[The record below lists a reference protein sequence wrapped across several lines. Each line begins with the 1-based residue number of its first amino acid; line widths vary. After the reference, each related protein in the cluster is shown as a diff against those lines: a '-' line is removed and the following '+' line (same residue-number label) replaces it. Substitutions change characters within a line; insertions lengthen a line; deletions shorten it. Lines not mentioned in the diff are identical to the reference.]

1 MPKIPC
7 KPCLAAGSRQWSVA
21 SGQWLVIGTQLSG
34 RFALVT
40 LALVMLALMAALSL
54 PADAQNLPV
63 PPPPAPPATSSTG
76 PTSNT
81 NSAPHPRSTSD
92 DQAQDQSVE
101 TLKVNVEVVQLFFN
115 VKDKHGALIPNLAK
129 DNFDLF
135 EDGKAQT
142 IKYFKAESDLPL
154 TLGMLIDTSYSQ
166 FRVLDMEKEV
176 GGSFLESTLRAKDE
190 AFVIAFGT
198 DIDLLQDFT
207 SSVSR
212 LKHALNEAKMNG
224 GGVSCGGGPMGPQG
238 PIPCTST
245 GPRGTAL
252 YDAVYL
258 ASHDEFAHEVGRKAM
273 ILLTDGEDQGSKL
286 KIKDAM
292 EAAQKADAICY
303 VLLIADR
310 GVTLG
315 FGGGEM
321 RKLTQETGGR
331 VIEVGNK
338 IEKLRQAFDQ
348 ISQELRSQY
357 NAGYVPTNTARDGSF
372 RKVEIKPKQG
382 EYKIQARSGYY
393 ATPRHE
399 D

>member
-1 MPKIPC
+1 MPKLPC
-7 KPCLAAGSRQWSVA
+7 KPHLAMGF
-21 SGQWLVIGTQLSG
+21 
-34 RFALVT
+34 FALATSAMGT
-40 LALVMLALMAALSL
+40 LALGAFALMATLLL
-54 PADAQNLPV
+54 PAAAQNVPL
-63 PPPPAPPATSSTG
+63 PPPPTPPAVSSTG

-81 NSAPHPRSTSD
+81 NSAPHTRSTSD
-92 DQAQDQSVE
+92 DQSQDQSVE

-115 VKDKHGALIPNLAK
+115 VKDKHGALIPNLTK

-135 EDGKAQT
+135 EDGQLQT
-142 IKYFKAESDLPL
+142 IKYFRAESDLPL
-154 TLGMLIDTSYSQ
+154 TLGILIDTSYSQ
-166 FRVLDMEKEV
+166 LRVLDMEKEV
-176 GGSFLESTLRAKDE
+176 GGSFLENTLRAKDE
-190 AFVIAFGT
+190 AFVISFGA
-198 DIDLLQDFT
+198 DIELEQDFT
-207 SSVSR
+207 SSISR
-212 LKHALNEAKMNG
+212 LKHALNETKMNSAA
-224 GGVSCGGGPMGPQG
+224 VTCSAGPIGPQG
-238 PIPCTST
+238 PIPCSST

-252 YDAVYL
+252 YDAVFL

-286 KIKDAM
+286 KIKDAI

-310 GVTLG
+310 GITLG
-315 FGGGEM
+315 FGDSEM
-321 RKLTQETGGR
+321 KKLTQETGGR

-357 NAGYVPTNTARDGSF
+357 NAGYVPTNTTRDGSF

-382 EYKIQARSGYY
+382 DHKIQARSGYY

-399 D
+399 E